1 MMNINTN
8 IKPINAVK
16 RYARIIGEG
25 INDAP
30 RPIAVADGGGRL
42 DNALYTASNFTRH
55 NTVPVAAGTFGGLA
69 LNHMAGNP
77 LGGTVDFLTMG
88 ATNFKPDP
96 EIERINQVTL
106 YNQPGV
112 ATSPQQMMSH
122 SIPEMDE
129 EQRKR
134 QLSYLERKV
143 ATDLLTI
150 EALQQQPGMG
160 DGY

>member
-1 MMNINTN
+1 MVQDGVM
-8 IKPINAVK
+8 
-16 RYARIIGEG
+16 
-25 INDAP
+25 DAP
-30 RPIAVADGGGRL
+30 RPIPVSDGGGRV

-55 NTVPVAAGTFGGLA
+55 NPVPVAAGAFGGLA
-69 LNHMAGNP
+69 LNHMAGDP

-88 ATNFKPDP
+88 MTNFKPDP
-96 EIERINQVTL
+96 KVERINQVTL

-112 ATSPQQMMSH
+112 ATAPQQMMSH

-160 DGY
+160 GGY